1 MNREVL
7 SKYNDM
13 SVGEAAGITLAQE
26 PELVDDR
33 RHELNEIFNFD
44 AVRVN
49 RRGRK
54 VEPLVLTDLKA
65 IYTNHEKVL
74 GKHDWD
80 TVFLSNHDNP
90 RIVSTFGDDS
100 PEFRVPSAKLFEAM
114 ILTLKGTPYLF
125 QGDELGMTNYPFK
138 TIADYNDIEAK
149 NAWKDEVETR
159 HTLSADRYLA
169 ELRESSRDNARTP
182 MQWTNGPNAGFT
194 TASAKPWLAVNP
206 NYTTINAARKP
217 PIRTLSTT
225 TPANSSP
232 FAPEPQPS
240 SMATSK
246 TWTPTILKSSSTPEP
261 STATSTSS
269 FTISPRNQSTTPCPT
284 T

>member
-49 RRGRK
+49 RRGGK

-80 TVFLSNHDNP
+80 T
-90 RIVSTFGDDS
+90 
-100 PEFRVPSAKLFEAM
+100 
-114 ILTLKGTPYLF
+114 
-125 QGDELGMTNYPFK
+125 
-138 TIADYNDIEAK
+138 
-149 NAWKDEVETR
+149 
-159 HTLSADRYLA
+159 
-169 ELRESSRDNARTP
+169 SS
-182 MQWTNGPNAGFT
+182 
-194 TASAKPWLAVNP
+194 
-206 NYTTINAARKP
+206 
-217 PIRTLSTT
+217 
-225 TPANSSP
+225 
-232 FAPEPQPS
+232 
-240 SMATSK
+240 
-246 TWTPTILKSSSTPEP
+246 
-261 STATSTSS
+261 
-269 FTISPRNQSTTPCPT
+269 CPT
-284 T
+284 TTIRASSPPSATTPRSSASPPPSSSRP